1 MKNTD
6 TSLEELNRWMLAHHM
21 HGYWMQEGG
30 GAGSQI
36 KPYLW
41 KWTDIY
47 SGLLKA
53 GDLVPVGPSGMTE
66 MRTIGLRDPEGRS
79 VPRTISLSPQILMPG
94 ERTRAHRNLK
104 NETRFVIQA
113 SPGAIFVAQGE
124 AFPMEEGDLVVSPAG
139 TDHDHYN
146 GGAEPAVWLDG
157 LDMAL
162 LNFMGTEINE
172 RYPLDSQHQTV
183 DKPAGYFS
191 ATQDRMKDPWVDSA
205 FHRPPMRYPWTD
217 TFATLTALE
226 ESDVGGDPH
235 DGIHLRYTS
244 PVDRG
249 PTLPTF
255 SCEIQ
260 LLTARR
266 QTSAHR
272 HNSTAI
278 YYVFRGEGRTDVAGE
293 RLEWTQGD
301 IFCVP
306 PWAWHRHEN
315 PASEDAILYSV
326 DDWPAMAKMGFY
338 RMEGE
343 GDTPR

>member
-1 MKNTD
+1 MNSTD
-6 TSLEELNRWMLAHHM
+6 TSLEGLNEWMLGHPL

-30 GAGSQI
+30 GTGTQV

-41 KWTDIY
+41 RWADIY
-47 SGLLKA
+47 AGLMKA
-53 GDLVPVGPSGMTE
+53 GELVPVGPSGLTE
-66 MRTIGLRDPEGRS
+66 MRTIGLRNPEARGAAS
-79 VPRTISLSPQILMPG
+79 SISLSPQILMPG

-113 SPGAIFVAQGE
+113 PRGAIFVAQGE
-124 AFPMEEGDLVVSPAG
+124 AFPMQEGDLVVSPAW

-146 GGAEPAVWLDG
+146 GGAEPAIWVDG

-172 RYPLDSQHQTV
+172 RYPLDGPYQSV

-191 ATQDRMKDPWVDSA
+191 ATRDRMKDPGGDSA

-217 TFATLTALE
+217 TIATLTALK
-226 ESDVGGDPH
+226 ESEVGGDPH
-235 DGIHLRYTS
+235 DGIHLHYTS

-260 LLTARR
+260 LLTPGR
-266 QTSAHR
+266 QTRAHR

-278 YYVFRGEGRTDVAGE
+278 YFVFRGEGRTDVAGE
-293 RLEWTQGD
+293 PLEWTQGD

-306 PWAWHRHEN
+306 PWTWHHHEN

-338 RMEGE
+338 RMESEEDQG
-343 GDTPR
+343 

>member
-1 MKNTD
+1 MNSAD

-30 GAGSQI
+30 GSGTQH

-41 KWTDIY
+41 KWADIY
-47 SGLLKA
+47 AGLLKA
-53 GDLVPVGPSGMTE
+53 GELVPVGPSGMTE
-66 MRTIGLRDPEGRS
+66 MRTIGLRNPEGRG

-113 SPGAIFVAQGE
+113 PPGAVFIAQGE
-124 AFPMEEGDLVVSPAG
+124 AFPMEEGDLVVSPTG

-146 GGAEPAVWLDG
+146 GGVEPAVWLDG

-172 RYPLDSQHQTV
+172 RYPLDSPYQAI
-183 DKPAGYFS
+183 DKPAGCFS
-191 ATQDRMKDPWVDSA
+191 ATQDQMKGPWVDSS
-205 FHRPPMRYPWTD
+205 FRRPPVRYTWTD
-217 TFATLTALE
+217 TFATLMAFK
-226 ESDVGGDPH
+226 ESEAGGDPY

-260 LLTARR
+260 LLAPRLRTC
-266 QTSAHR
+266 AHR

-278 YYVFRGEGRTDVAGE
+278 YYVFRGEGRTEVAGE
-293 RLEWTQGD
+293 RLEWAQGD

-306 PWAWHRHEN
+306 PWMWHRHEN

-338 RMEGE
+338 RWEGE
-343 GDTPR
+343 GDAPQ